1 MVVVVGVVII
11 LVMAGCV
18 LKSEPLVLVRS
29 GYACPSFLWLRIVVI
44 AFGIVVLWCCLLS
57 HPSCYKVYFNQW
69 PVRCEATRGAVVTC
83 IVVVVVVAYFEI
95 GSSSFQT
102 PNHMTSFI
110 ITLSHTLRLT
120 TNHHDNIIGQ

>member
-11 LVMAGCV
+11 LVMAGRV
-18 LKSEPLVLVRS
+18 LKSEPLAPVHG
-29 GYACPSFLWLRIVVI
+29 GYVCPSFLWFRIVVV

-69 PVRCEATRGAVVTC
+69 PVRCEAARGAVVAC
-83 IVVVVVVAYFEI
+83 IVVVVVAYFEI

-102 PNHMTSFI
+102 PNNMTSFI
-110 ITLSHTLRLT
+110 ITLSYNLRLT
-120 TNHHDNIIGQ
+120 TNHYDNIIGQ